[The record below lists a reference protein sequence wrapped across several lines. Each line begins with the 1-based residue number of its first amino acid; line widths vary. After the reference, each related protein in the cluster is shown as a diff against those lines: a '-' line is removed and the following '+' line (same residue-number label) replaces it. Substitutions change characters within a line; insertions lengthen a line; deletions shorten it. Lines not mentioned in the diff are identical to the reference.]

1 MIGGACSRNAT
12 PCAVWRGCSVQP
24 DVFDFL
30 CVGSGPAGQKAA
42 IQAAKAGFRA
52 AIIEREAQV
61 GGSCLLSGTI
71 PSKALREQALRY
83 RRMQRS
89 ASSLAVELRG
99 DAPLSALLHGV
110 DSVIDAQDR
119 YLQAQLERN
128 QVELIHGRGTFLDA
142 SRVQVQ
148 RLDGSCRVVSA
159 PRVLLAPGSRPRH
172 VPAIEVDHEHI
183 LDSDSILSL
192 PYLPRSMVVLGSGVI
207 ACEYASIFAA
217 LGCAVTLLDKAPEPL
232 GFLDPG
238 LRKGFLD
245 AFQAMGGEY
254 RGSCE
259 VLGARFDGFSQVE
272 VQVRDGDALG
282 ADIVFAAFGRVAN
295 LDGIGLDRLKLAIS
309 SRGHVQVDERYET
322 NIPGIFAAGDAIGP
336 PALACAAADQGRR
349 AALAALGLPP
359 PAHTSLVPSGVYTIP
374 EIGSVGITQT
384 EAEAKKLDLVVGR
397 ADFAEVARAHIAGE
411 PVGFLTMLCE
421 RGTARVLGVQ
431 VIGEGA
437 TELVHLG
444 QAAIASGATAEFF
457 IEQIFNFPTM
467 SEAYRIA
474 AFDVL
479 KQGHILRINMSPNS
493 LHLTS
498 VAPSMSRAK
507 S

>member
-1 MIGGACSRNAT
+1 MST
-12 PCAVWRGCSVQP
+12 HSY
-24 DVFDFL
+24 DFL

-83 RRMQRS
+83 RRMQCN

-110 DSVIDAQDR
+110 DLVIAAQDR
-119 YLQAQLERN
+119 YLQAQLARN
-128 QVELIHGRGTFLDA
+128 QVELIRGRGVFLDA
-142 SRVQVQ
+142 NRIEVQ
-148 RLDGSCRVVSA
+148 RLDGSKIIARA
-159 PRVLLAPGSRPRH
+159 PRVLLATGSRPRH
-172 VPAIEVDHEHI
+172 VAAVEVDHEHI

-192 PYLPRSMVVLGSGVI
+192 PYIPRSMAVLGSGVI

-232 GFLDPG
+232 GFLDAP
-238 LRKGFLD
+238 LRQGFVA
-245 AFQAMGGEY
+245 AFAAMGGTY
-254 RGSCE
+254 LGGAE
-259 VLGARFDGFSQVE
+259 VAAARFDGFSQVE
-272 VQVRDGDALG
+272 VQLRSGVTLR
-282 ADIVFAAFGRVAN
+282 ADIVFAAFGRIAN

-309 SRGHVQVDERYET
+309 SRGHVQVDARYET
-322 NIPGIFAAGDAIGP
+322 NIPGVFAAGDAIGP

-349 AALAALGLPP
+349 AALAALALPP
-359 PAHTSLVPSGVYTIP
+359 PAATSLVPSGVYTIP
-374 EIGSVGITQT
+374 EIACVGLTQT
-384 EAEAKKLDLVVGR
+384 EAETKKLDVVIGR
-397 ADFAEVARAHIAGE
+397 ADFSEVARAHIVGE
-411 PVGFLTMLCE
+411 PFGFLALLCE
-421 RGTARVLGVQ
+421 RVSGRVLGVQ
-431 VIGEGA
+431 ALGEGA

-467 SEAYRIA
+467 TEAYRIA

-479 KQGHILRINMSPNS
+479 KQR
-493 LHLTS
+493 
-498 VAPSMSRAK
+498 VVQAAPLKLANAAR
-507 S
+507 

>member
-1 MIGGACSRNAT
+1 MAQES
-12 PCAVWRGCSVQP
+12 
-24 DVFDFL
+24 FDFL

-42 IQAAKAGFRA
+42 IQAVKAGFRA

-83 RRMQRS
+83 RRMQGS

-110 DSVIDAQDR
+110 EIVIAAQDR
-119 YLQAQLERN
+119 YLQAQLARN
-128 QVELIHGRGTFLDA
+128 HVELIRGHAVFVDA
-142 SRVQVQ
+142 NCLEVQ
-148 RLDGSCRVVSA
+148 RLDGTRTTLRA
-159 PRVLLAPGSRPRH
+159 PRVLLATGSRPRH

-192 PYLPRSMVVLGSGVI
+192 PYIPRSMAVLGSGVI

-217 LGCAVTLLDKAPEPL
+217 LGCAVTLIDKAPEPL
-232 GFLDPG
+232 GFLDPA
-238 LRKGFLD
+238 LRAGFV
-245 AFQAMGGEY
+245 AGFEAMGGRY
-254 RGSCE
+254 LGGTE
-259 VLGARFDGFSQVE
+259 VAGARFDGFSQVE
-272 VQVRDGDALG
+272 VQRRGTDVLR

-295 LDGIGLDRLKLAIS
+295 LDGIGLDRLQLAIS
-309 SRGHVQVDERYET
+309 SRGHVQVDSRFAT

-336 PALACAAADQGRR
+336 PALASAAADQGRR

-359 PAHTSLVPSGVYTIP
+359 PAATSLVPSGVYTIP
-374 EIGSVGITQT
+374 EIACVGLSQN
-384 EAEAKKLDLVVGR
+384 EAAAKKIDLIVGR
-397 ADFAEVARAHIAGE
+397 AGFAEVARAHIAGE
-411 PVGFLTMLCE
+411 PGGFLALLCE
-421 RGTARVLGVQ
+421 RSTARVLGVQ
-431 VIGEGA
+431 VVGEGA

-444 QAAIASGATAEFF
+444 QAAVAAGATADFF

-467 SEAYRIA
+467 TEAYRIA

-479 KQGHILRINMSPNS
+479 KQRAAQPS
-493 LHLTS
+493 HLKLAHATG
-498 VAPSMSRAK
+498 
-507 S
+507 

>member
-1 MIGGACSRNAT
+1 M
-12 PCAVWRGCSVQP
+12 QP
-24 DVFDFL
+24 GVFDFL

-52 AIIEREAQV
+52 GIIEREAQV

-83 RRMQRS
+83 RRMQGS

-99 DAPLSALLHGV
+99 DAPLSALLRGV
-110 DSVIDAQDR
+110 DNVIDAQDR
-119 YLQAQLERN
+119 YLQAQLSRN
-128 QVELIHGRGTFLDA
+128 QVELIRGRGVFLDPD
-142 SRVQVQ
+142 RIEVQ
-148 RLDGSCRVVSA
+148 RLDGSRIVLRA
-159 PRVLLAPGSRPRH
+159 RRILLATGSRPRH
-172 VPAIEVDHEHI
+172 VPSVEVDHEHI

-192 PYLPRSMVVLGSGVI
+192 SYLPRSMVVLGSGVI

-217 LGCAVTLLDKAPEPL
+217 LGCAVTLLDKAAEPL
-232 GFLDPG
+232 GFLDLS
-238 LRKGFLD
+238 LRTGFL
-245 AFQAMGGEY
+245 AGFRAMGGNY
-254 RGSCE
+254 RG
-259 VLGARFDGFSQVE
+259 GADVAGVRFDGFSQVE
-272 VQVRDGDALG
+272 VRLKDGDLLT

-295 LDGIGLDRLKLAIS
+295 LDGIGIERLGLTVT
-309 SRGHVQVDERYET
+309 SRGHVQVDERFET

-359 PAHTSLVPSGVYTIP
+359 PALGSLVPSGVYTIP
-374 EIGSVGITQT
+374 EIACVGLSQS
-384 EAEAKKLDLVVGR
+384 EAASKKIDVIVGR
-397 ADFAEVARAHIAGE
+397 ADFGEVARAHIAGE
-411 PVGFLTMLCE
+411 PMGFLALICE
-421 RGTARVLGVQ
+421 RDSARVLGVQ

-444 QAAIASGATAEFF
+444 QAAIFNGSTADFF
-457 IEQIFNFPTM
+457 IEQIFNFPTL

-479 KQGHILRINMSPNS
+479 KQRLATQPHVTNCGSEYRR
-493 LHLTS
+493 T
-498 VAPSMSRAK
+498 RCT
-507 S
+507 